1 MQYSTLRVSALVA
14 IFSAST
20 ALAYLDCGGGRAPPK
35 TTVPGCPGYVGPTSV
50 ASTSLPPVSSTVASS
65 GSTDWDSEDLDSE
78 DSDSEEFTLEDEIIN
93 QFIESTGVNDG
104 LCQCS
109 GYLCEFARPGCVSI
123 NKDGVRSTITA
134 NPGYQSKTFNIN
146 AFSSYT
152 ALAGA
157 GMYYSADG
165 EVISFPAGPVL
176 ASKTSVIAIATSP
189 ASTSSHSHGGT
200 VASSTAA
207 GASSTITGSP
217 TGQNT
222 TMATATATANS
233 TLPAGNTTVPPL
245 DANGASRPSALSS
258 LAIILGLGMG
268 AMAWL

>member
-50 ASTSLPPVSSTVASS
+50 ASTSLSPAPSAVASS
-65 GSTDWDSEDLDSE
+65 SSADWGSE
-78 DSDSEEFTLEDEIIN
+78 DSDSEGFTLEDQILN
-93 QFIESTGVNDG
+93 QFVESTGVNDG

-123 NKDGVRSTITA
+123 NKDGVHSTITA
-134 NPGYQSKTFNIN
+134 NPGYQSRTFDIN
-146 AFSSYT
+146 AFSSYI
-152 ALAGA
+152 ASAGA
-157 GMYYSADG
+157 AMYYSADG
-165 EVISFPAGPVL
+165 DIISLPAGPVL
-176 ASKTSVIAIATSP
+176 VSKTSAITTGS
-189 ASTSSHSHGGT
+189 ASTSSHSNAAT
-200 VASSTAA
+200 STTT
-207 GASSTITGSP
+207 GASS

-222 TMATATATANS
+222 TMATATATATAN
-233 TLPAGNTTVPPL
+233 TTFPGNTTEPPPGPVP
-245 DANGASRPSALSS
+245 NGASTVVSALSS
-258 LAIILGLGMG
+258 LAVILGLGMG